1 MNSSRKHSPEQMQC
15 DLNSK
20 PPPRSPYERWV
31 WLSLF
36 LINVATLALQI
47 AQLSVPEWL
56 EVGSGPTHIS
66 GGLLLCHSCPYDW
79 SDSPYSDIIDSNC
92 DDSPLMEYCDFFR
105 HLRSSGGA
113 FIFIECISGIFL
125 LVWQVKLVFQILGR
139 ECLAHIPWLA
149 YVHPVLATLLQ
160 VFSLAL
166 WSGMTKA
173 KFTGSCDEYS
183 GKDSD
188 ICTQAG
194 PAIAIV
200 TCITLA
206 LTTVVYTVALSR
218 WEKLPKGG
226 FEPADPGSLVLEE
239 RKGMPNQRV

>member
-1 MNSSRKHSPEQMQC
+1 M
-15 DLNSK
+15 
-20 PPPRSPYERWV
+20 

-36 LINVATLALQI
+36 LVNLVTLALQI
-47 AQLSVPEWL
+47 AQLSVPEWV
-56 EVGSGPTHIS
+56 EVGSGAGRIS
-66 GGLLLCHSCPYDW
+66 GGLLLCHSCPYGW
-79 SDSPYSDIIDSNC
+79 SDRSYADLIDSSC
-92 DDSPLMEYCDFFR
+92 SHYPSMDYCDFFR
-105 HLRSSGGA
+105 RLRSSGGA
-113 FIFIECISGIFL
+113 FVFIECISGIFL
-125 LVWQVKLVFQILGR
+125 LVWQVKLMFQILRR

-173 KFTGSCDEYS
+173 QYTGSCEQYS
-183 GKDSD
+183 GADSD
-188 ICTQAG
+188 ICTQTG
-194 PAIAIV
+194 PAIAIT

-239 RKGMPNQRV
+239 RKDVPNQRV